1 MGLGS
6 PLRVRAWSGPRPSY
20 RPSPWTGIWWESGRA
35 AGSSIPDPL
44 APPARSLSMQRPP
57 WLGVVLLVV
66 PLISTPRWPITARR
80 AAPEG
85 QASAAGGV
93 TQANAHAGHVPAH
106 SHGGTAQDTPP
117 IAPRDGVVVM
127 SVPPLPKTA
136 VNFIWKPEHLVVA
149 AGQKVTL
156 KVANADY
163 MQHNFTF
170 RAAKVAKNL
179 PVDATTTTIQLTA
192 PAKPG

>member
-57 WLGVVLLVV
+57 WLVVVLLVV
-66 PLISTPRWPITARR
+66 ALISTAGWAITARR
-80 AAPEG
+80 AAPPG
-85 QASAAGGV
+85 QASAPRGR
-93 TQANAHAGHVPAH
+93 H
-106 SHGGTAQDTPP
+106 HGAPPRPPRPPPSPPP
-117 IAPRDGVVVM
+117 IPPRDGVVVM
-127 SVPPLPKTA
+127 TVPPLPKTA
-136 VNFIWKPEHLVVA
+136 LNFIWKPEHLVVA

-163 MQHNFTF
+163 MQHNF
-170 RAAKVAKNL
+170 
-179 PVDATTTTIQLTA
+179 
-192 PAKPG
+192 